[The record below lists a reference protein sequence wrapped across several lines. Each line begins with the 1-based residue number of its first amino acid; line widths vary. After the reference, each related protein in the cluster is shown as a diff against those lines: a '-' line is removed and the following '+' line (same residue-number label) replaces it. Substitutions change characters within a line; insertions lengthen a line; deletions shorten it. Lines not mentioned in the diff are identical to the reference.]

1 MKYNNY
7 KMVDKHGQE
16 THCKVNSISKFGL
29 RIARVGH
36 ELRVVNDGW
45 YW

>member
-16 THCKVNSISKFGL
+16 TFKINSILKFGL
-29 RIARVGH
+29 RIARVWH